1 MFKKILSH
9 FLITLAVFSLVA
21 TFYIWFIDGVI
32 LNPSKLVPSLKDAGV
47 TVEIAKLL
55 PEEATKDASP
65 AEKADMK
72 AKISKI
78 VTSDY
83 VAEKLQ
89 LISNNIATY
98 MRLGTPQPV
107 VDISDF
113 PAKLRASGV
122 DVGTDIDKNFAT
134 PIELNK
140 DGNLDKLPKAYDRLK
155 ILKIIGPVVFVALL
169 LLEWYVAEKGQK
181 LRRIGRIFLHTS
193 IWFFVFWGAIIL
205 LPAKLADKLK
215 SGSADVKANGL
226 IDAVLKAVQQLFG
239 GYLLSFAVACGTI
252 AFVLYLLRHGKKH
265 INTIKDI
272 PVVNTKQKTTKQPK
286 V

>member
-65 AEKADMK
+65 AEIADMK
-72 AKISKI
+72 VKISKI

-98 MRLGTPQPV
+98 MRHGTPQPV

-134 PIELNK
+134 PIDLNK

-155 ILKIIGPVVFVALL
+155 ILKIIGPIVFVILL
-169 LLEWYVAEKGQK
+169 LLEWFVAEKGQK

-205 LPAKLADKLK
+205 LPARLADKLK
-215 SGSADVKANGL
+215 AGSADVKANGL
-226 IDAVLKAVQQLFG
+226 IDAVAKAVQQLFG

-252 AFVLYLLRHGKKH
+252 AFVLYLLRHGNKH

-272 PVVNTKQKTTKQPK
+272 PAVNAKQKTTKQPK